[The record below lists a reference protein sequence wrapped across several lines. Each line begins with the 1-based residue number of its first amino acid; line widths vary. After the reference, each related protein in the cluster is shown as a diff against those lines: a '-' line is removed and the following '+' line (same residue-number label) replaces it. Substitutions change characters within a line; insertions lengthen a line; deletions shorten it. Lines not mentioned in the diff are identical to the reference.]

1 MFNFTLFL
9 IFSVNPVKG
18 AIFSLLIP
26 GLGEKIYG
34 NDREFIILFTGEI
47 SLLSF
52 YFYDFKTKKE
62 IREDYKIFAFNKAF
76 AYAGTDDENYWNA
89 VENYYNYD
97 IYYEY
102 LLREARALYPDNP
115 LIWEEYARENS
126 VPYRW
131 AWKDTTSWDEFL
143 HRRERERKI
152 ESRMKLF
159 QGFIISYHIFSA
171 IYTFIHLKLKEKN
184 KFELKGEFE
193 PEKDKVSIKLIYRF

>member
-1 MFNFTLFL
+1 MFNITLFL
-9 IFSVNPVKG
+9 IFSINPIKG
-18 AIFSLLIP
+18 ALLSLLIP

-34 NDREFIILFTGEI
+34 NNREFYILITGEF
-47 SLLSF
+47 SFLSF
-52 YFYDFKTKKE
+52 YFYDYKTKRG
-62 IREDYKIFAFNKAF
+62 IREDYKIFAFQKAG
-76 AYAGTDDENYWNA
+76 AYPGTDEENYWNA

-102 LLREARALYPDNP
+102 LLREARSLYPDNP
-115 LIWEEYARENS
+115 LIWDDYARENS
-126 VPYRW
+126 PPYRW

-184 KFELKGEFE
+184 KFELKGEFD
-193 PEKDKVSIKLIYRF
+193 PKMNKMGIKLIYRF